1 MKSIDLLAGVVR
13 SPKARQSAR
22 PSFNPS
28 SARGRATWL
37 AFSPRTP
44 LCISPVSTR
53 RTLECARGREPGTAR
68 GRGRSTRISTG
79 WQSCGAIFAGQVRVV
94 VTVVRA
100 CERGMQRGRRIM
112 AWRRL
117 RPSWACARFIL
128 PDGEK
133 KVRMTP

>member
-100 CERGMQRGRRIM
+100 RHAAGSSYHG
-112 AWRRL
+112 L